1 MDVVYYNDWP
11 HWGFH
16 IEKLRS
22 MMKSYTIKL
31 RKRESEQRAMI
42 VREFITFPEA
52 ASWSYIKSGKLG
64 KDWYVESIS
73 EKQ

>member
-1 MDVVYYNDWP
+1 
-11 HWGFH
+11 
-16 IEKLRS
+16 
-22 MMKSYTIKL
+22 MKSYTIKL